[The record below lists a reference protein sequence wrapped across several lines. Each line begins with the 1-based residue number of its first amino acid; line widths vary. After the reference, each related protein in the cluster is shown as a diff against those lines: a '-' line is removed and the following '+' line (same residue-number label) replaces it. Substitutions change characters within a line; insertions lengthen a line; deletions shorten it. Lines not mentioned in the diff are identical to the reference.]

1 MNNDQFRRLVGASS
15 SQSGSPSNGSSAST
29 ASPAGATPSALGSR
43 QRSSI
48 PMTPRSVGGGYSSRN
63 EFARQLAARNNPDQ
77 AQKKFRTSA
86 PKGSR
91 LAEGY
96 VDRAKEREAEEEDER
111 AARIKALE
119 ELLKKEEIDQET
131 FEKQRDQIAG
141 GDLSSTHLVK
151 GLDRKLLARI
161 RQGEDVYGDGREA
174 PPAEEDA
181 LPAEEMEDEFDRI
194 EVKEVQ
200 AVANADKAEKKK
212 KGQVALIP
220 GKKRTRDQIV
230 AEMKAARLAAAQA
243 AKEASLGDRFK
254 KIGAR
259 QKAGT
264 RIERDNKGREV
275 MIIVDEDGHE
285 KRKVR
290 KVQRDFEEDE
300 RQRELMRP
308 DRDAKPLGMEVP
320 EIYQKQ
326 PEPAEEEDDD
336 IFADAGDDYDP
347 LAGMDS
353 DSDEDE
359 DEDHKHKDKT
369 AGEEEAQAK
378 DEKAAA
384 KQAMPP
390 PPRPKQAEAKDYFKG
405 SKTEL
410 LSAQTRKAPS
420 MSDPDIQAAF
430 KRAAQLGAAAKDRK
444 GDDDDNDM
452 ADEEARR
459 RAEKHK
465 KMLESSNRDDADI
478 DMGFGTSRFEDEE
491 DFDDTKVKLSEW
503 GHDDD
508 EGEGKGGKGKRKR
521 GPKKRKGDANN
532 AADVLR
538 VMEQRKAAG
547 A

>member
-1 MNNDQFRRLVGASS
+1 
-15 SQSGSPSNGSSAST
+15 
-29 ASPAGATPSALGSR
+29 
-43 QRSSI
+43 
-48 PMTPRSVGGGYSSRN
+48 MTPRSVGGGYSSRN

-96 VDRAKEREAEEEDER
+96 VDRSKEREAEEEDER

-161 RQGEDVYGDGREA
+161 RQGEDVYGDDREA

-181 LPAEEMEDEFDRI
+181 LPTEDTEDEFDRI

-200 AVANADKAEKKK
+200 AVPNADKAEKK

-308 DRDAKPLGMEVP
+308 DKDAKPLGMEVP

-326 PEPAEEEDDD
+326 AEPAEEEDDD

-359 DEDHKHKDKT
+359 DHEHKDKT
-369 AGEEEAQAK
+369 ASEEEAQAA

-444 GDDDDNDM
+444 GDDEDDDM

-508 EGEGKGGKGKRKR
+508 EGEDKGGKGKRKR

>member
-96 VDRAKEREAEEEDER
+96 VDRSKEREAEEEDER

-161 RQGEDVYGDGREA
+161 RQGED
-174 PPAEEDA
+174 
-181 LPAEEMEDEFDRI
+181 DEFDRI

-200 AVANADKAEKKK
+200 AVANADKAEKK

-230 AEMKAARLAAAQA
+230 AEMKAARLVAVQA

-264 RIERDNKGREV
+264 RIERVNKGREV
-275 MIIVDEDGHE
+275 MIIVVEDGHE

-308 DRDAKPLGMEVP
+308 DKDAKPLGMEVP

-326 PEPAEEEDDD
+326 AEPAKEEDDD

-359 DEDHKHKDKT
+359 DHEHKDKT
-369 AGEEEAQAK
+369 ASEEEAQAV

-390 PPRPKQAEAKDYFKG
+390 PPRRKQAEAKDYFKG

-444 GDDDDNDM
+444 GDDEDDDM

-508 EGEGKGGKGKRKR
+508 EGEDKGGKGKRKR

>member
-194 EVKEVQ
+194 EHLPYRYVHLLRCLSCL
-200 AVANADKAEKKK
+200 ARSACAIR
-212 KGQVALIP
+212 LS
-220 GKKRTRDQIV
+220 
-230 AEMKAARLAAAQA
+230 AEMKAARLRRRRRP
-243 AKEASLGDRFK
+243 KEASLGDRFK

-353 DSDEDE
+353 DSDSDE

>member
-1 MNNDQFRRLVGASS
+1 MNNDQFRRLVGSS
-15 SQSGSPSNGSSAST
+15 SSN
-29 ASPAGATPSALGSR
+29 
-43 QRSSI
+43 
-48 PMTPRSVGGGYSSRN
+48 RSVGGYSSRN
-63 EFARQLAARNNPDQ
+63 DFARQLAARNNPDQ
-77 AQKKFRTSA
+77 AQKKYRTST

-96 VDRAKEREAEEEDER
+96 VDRSKAREAEEEDER

-119 ELLKKEEIDQET
+119 ELLKNEEIDQET
-131 FEKQRDQIAG
+131 FDKQRDQIAG

-161 RQGEDVYGDGREA
+161 RQGEDVYGDNKEA
-174 PPAEEDA
+174 EPTEEEA
-181 LPAEEMEDEFDRI
+181 LPAEDLEDEFDKI
-194 EVKEVQ
+194 EVKEVE
-200 AVANADKAEKKK
+200 AVANPEKAEKK

-220 GKKRTRDQIV
+220 GKKRTRDQII

-254 KIGAR
+254 KIGAK

-264 RIERDNKGREV
+264 RIERDSRGREV

-290 KVQRDFEEDE
+290 KVQHDLEEDE

-308 DRDAKPLGMEVP
+308 DKDAKPLGMEVP
-320 EIYQKQ
+320 EIYQRQ
-326 PEPAEEEDDD
+326 PEPEDEEDDD

-353 DSDEDE
+353 DSDSDEENEDE
-359 DEDHKHKDKT
+359 
-369 AGEEEAQAK
+369 G
-378 DEKAAA
+378 KAAKPEDAQTKQETEA

-390 PPRPKQAEAKDYFKG
+390 PPRPKPAEAKDYFKG

-410 LSAQTRKAPS
+410 LSSQTRKAPS

-444 GDDDDNDM
+444 GEGEDDDIT
-452 ADEEARR
+452 DEEARS

-465 KMLESSNRDDADI
+465 KMLESSNRDDADL

-503 GHDDD
+503 GNDDDD
-508 EGEGKGGKGKRKR
+508 EDGKGGKGKRKR

>member
-96 VDRAKEREAEEEDER
+96 VDRSKERQAEEEDER

-161 RQGEDVYGDGREA
+161 RQGEDVYGDDREA

-181 LPAEEMEDEFDRI
+181 LPTEEMEDEFDRI

-200 AVANADKAEKKK
+200 GVANADKAEKK

-254 KIGAR
+254 KIGAK

-308 DRDAKPLGMEVP
+308 DKDAKPLGM
-320 EIYQKQ
+320 
-326 PEPAEEEDDD
+326 EDDD

-359 DEDHKHKDKT
+359 DNEHKDKT
-369 AGEEEAQAK
+369 AGEREAQAE

-444 GDDDDNDM
+444 GDDEDDDM

-491 DFDDTKVKLSEW
+491 DFDDPKVKLSEW

-508 EGEGKGGKGKRKR
+508 EGEDKGGKGKRKR

>member
-1 MNNDQFRRLVGASS
+1 MNNDQFRRLVGANSS
-15 SQSGSPSNGSSAST
+15 NSGSPSNGSTPSAS
-29 ASPAGATPSALGSR
+29 SPAGATPSALGSR
-43 QRSSI
+43 QRASI
-48 PMTPRSVGGGYSSRN
+48 PMTPRSVGGHSSRS

-77 AQKKFRTSA
+77 AQKRYKTST

-96 VDRAKEREAEEEDER
+96 VDRSKVREAEEEDER
-111 AARIKALE
+111 ATRIKALE

-141 GDLSSTHLVK
+141 GDLTSTHLVK

-161 RQGEDVYGDGREA
+161 RQGEDVFGDNKEASPTEEEA
-174 PPAEEDA
+174 PPNEEI
-181 LPAEEMEDEFDRI
+181 EDEFDQI
-194 EVKEVQ
+194 AGKEVQ
-200 AVANADKAEKKK
+200 AVANPEKTEK

-220 GKKRTRDQIV
+220 GKKRTRDQII
-230 AEMKAARLAAAQA
+230 AEMKAARLAAAEA

-254 KIGAR
+254 KIGAK

-264 RIERDNKGREV
+264 RIERDSRGREV

-290 KVQRDFEEDE
+290 KVQHDLEEDE

-308 DRDAKPLGMEVP
+308 DKDAKPLGMEVP
-320 EIYQKQ
+320 EIYQKL
-326 PEPAEEEDDD
+326 PEPEEEEDDD

-353 DSDEDE
+353 DSDEE
-359 DEDHKHKDKT
+359 DEDK
-369 AGEEEAQAK
+369 A
-378 DEKAAA
+378 KAATPEDAQTKHEADA

-390 PPRPKQAEAKDYFKG
+390 PPRPKPAQARDYFQG

-410 LSAQTRKAPS
+410 LSSQTRKAPS

-444 GDDDDNDM
+444 ADGEDEDA
-452 ADEEARR
+452 ADEEARL
-459 RAEKHK
+459 RAERHK
-465 KMLESSNRDDADI
+465 KMLESSNRDDADL

-491 DFDDTKVKLSEW
+491 DVDESKIKLSEW
-503 GHDDD
+503 GNDDD
-508 EGEGKGGKGKRKR
+508 DGDEKGGKGKRKR
-521 GPKKRKGDANN
+521 GGKKRKGDANN